1 MADAKTLLVSTLKNN
16 AALSALLGG
25 PYVFYEFPDTSVD
38 IGTLSAWVI
47 YYEIENKPVFADGRE
62 YFIDA
67 AYQVDVF
74 SRKTTTKIAK
84 AVNAALSAVEF
95 ERQQSSDTVEE
106 DGDQIIFRKA
116 TQYRIMMEV

>member
-62 YFIDA
+62 YFVDA
-67 AYQVDVF
+67 TYQVDVF

-84 AVNAALSAVEF
+84 ALNAALSAVEF
-95 ERQQSSDTVEE
+95 ERQQSSDTVEK
-106 DGDQIIFRKA
+106 DGDQIIFCKA
-116 TQYRIMMEV
+116 TQYRILLEV